1 MEKYQIKED
10 INVFGFEVKTFP
22 KGIGEAFEALVKL
35 VPDGFGRPYY
45 GICYTDSHNHIVY
58 LATAIEKEPGEA
70 EKFNCSRYTIAKGE
84 YAVETVL
91 DWRGKT
97 DTIKHVFERMMKT
110 IPNGPTGPI
119 VEWYKNDWEMVCM
132 IPLDQ
137 PK

>member
-1 MEKYQIKED
+1 MEKYQIKDD
-10 INVFGFEVKTFP
+10 IKVFGLEVKTFP
-22 KGIGEAFEALVKL
+22 NRIGDTFDALVKL
-35 VPDGFGRPYY
+35 VPDGFARHYY
-45 GICYTDSHNHIVY
+45 GICYPDSNNHIVY
-58 LATAIEKEPGEA
+58 LATAVEKEFGEA

-97 DTIKHVFERMMKT
+97 DSIKDVFERMMKS
-110 IPNGPTGPI
+110 IPNGSAGPI

-137 PK
+137 RK